1 MISALWAA
9 QGRDLLRLALAGQH
23 DGTNA
28 VLRLADGLDLHSDL
42 GELFQS
48 EADGQRLARGQSV
61 PARASGISAAK
72 YHFWPVM
79 SLPTAL
85 PGTADACCAAARSSL
100 GFICSTL
107 SGREHAL
114 KAVRLLGK
122 IAGALDR
129 HGLGALLRLGGE
141 RGDLRLEL
149 GDAALHARGVV
160 RRHAAAQH
168 EWLQL
173 GHHIVGL
180 RQITAGRQCSQLAE
194 GLFDGVVRLGR
205 VLPCRA
211 RRPHSAAAKAVP
223 AGP

>member
-1 MISALWAA
+1 MVQTPSSASLMASTCILIWESFSSPKLTVSVSPAA
-9 QGRDLLRLALAGQH
+9 VCSARRLRDLGCKIPLLA
-23 DGTNA
+23 
-28 VLRLADGLDLHSDL
+28 V
-42 GELFQS
+42 
-48 EADGQRLARGQSV
+48 
-61 PARASGISAAK
+61 I
-72 YHFWPVM
+72 

-180 RQITAGRQCSQLAE
+180 RQITAA
-194 GLFDGVVRLGR
+194 V
-205 VLPCRA
+205 
-211 RRPHSAAAKAVP
+211 SAASSPRAFSMASSVWVVSSPAVP
-223 AGP
+223 EAA

>member
-48 EADGQRLARGQSV
+48 EADGQRLARGSLLRARLRDFGCKIPLLARDE
-61 PARASGISAAK
+61 PADSIARNGRRMLRSGAQVARL
-72 YHFWPVM
+72 H
-79 SLPTAL
+79 LQHAL
-85 PGTADACCAAARSSL
+85 R
-100 GFICSTL
+100 
-107 SGREHAL
+107 REHAL

-141 RGDLRLEL
+141 CGDLRLEL

-194 GLFDGVVRLGR
+194 GFFDGVVRLGR